1 MYKLFLCLRYLRS
14 RVLAYFAMLGVGLC
28 VAVML
33 ICVSVM
39 SGFLWKIE
47 RAAKGLFGD
56 IVVESASLSGLGRYD
71 ELIEAIKAGVDRV
84 EAASPF
90 ILTYGIIR
98 VPGTDYRQTVQ
109 IAGIRLPQRADVSDF
124 ENGLFVQKDVPQPTF
139 DPPMETVR
147 ERSAEDYNAALAIC
161 RREEART
168 APPPA
173 EATELA
179 VRIRKT
185 LRYRSR
191 GLRRIDNT
199 QSRAGDLAELRKALA
214 GGRNSPGEDTTK
226 ALEKGLTLLRIAME
240 QSWADLGRETSR
252 ARRESKPLS
261 KELER
266 AEKSRATDETADALA
281 ECIGLLE
288 SFCVDPPA
296 RRIILGLGIPGFSF
310 RTYKGETIRHVVPG
324 NKVSLTLM
332 PLGKRLSASDPTPNT
347 EIFTV
352 IDDCNSGVSSIDSKI
367 VYVPFKMLQKLT
379 NMGAEYDADRPDK
392 VAVLPRTS
400 QIHVKVTDGITD
412 ELQLREICGQ
422 IREVWAGLRRTGPVM
437 ASTDVSVVTWRQL
450 QAKVVQP
457 IEQQRILVVILVT
470 LISFVGVVLI
480 FVILYTIVV
489 QKTRDIGVLKA
500 VGASSG
506 GVAGIFFGYGAIIGL
521 IGSAIG
527 ILGGYCFVRN
537 INAIQDWTDE
547 WFNFRVWDREV
558 FMFEKIP
565 NEIDWSAAVWIV
577 VGTIIAGL
585 IGALVPAMRAARMQP
600 VEALRY
606 E

>member
-1 MYKLFLCLRYLRS
+1 MYKFFLCLRYLCS

-71 ELIEAIKAGVDRV
+71 DLIDAIKTKVDRV

-90 ILTYGIIR
+90 ILAYGIIR

-124 ENGLFVQKDVPQPTF
+124 EHGLFVQKDVPQPTF

-147 ERSAEDYNAALAIC
+147 KRSAEDYNAVLDIQE
-161 RREEART
+161 REEARP
-168 APPPA
+168 APLPT
-173 EATELA
+173 EATEL
-179 VRIRKT
+179 VKRITNT

-191 GLRRIDNT
+191 GLKRIDNT
-199 QSRAGDLAELRKALA
+199 LSLAGGLAELRKALA
-214 GGRNSPGEDTTK
+214 GARNSPGEDTTK
-226 ALEKGLTLLRIAME
+226 ALEKGLMLLKIIMR
-240 QSWADLGRETSR
+240 QSMVDLGRETSR
-252 ARRESKPLS
+252 AYTQSKPLIE
-261 KELER
+261 ELKR
-266 AEKSRATDETADALA
+266 ATESRATDETADALA
-281 ECIGLLE
+281 ECIDLLE
-288 SFCVDPPA
+288 SFCVDPSE

-310 RTYKGETIRHVVPG
+310 RTYKGETIRHVMPG

-332 PLGKRLSASDPTPNT
+332 PLGKRYSKADPTPNT
-347 EIFTV
+347 EMFTV
-352 IDDCNSGVSSIDSKI
+352 IDDSNSGVSSIDSKI
-367 VYVPFKMLQKLT
+367 VYVPFEMLQQLT
-379 NMGAEYDADRPDK
+379 NMGAEYDFDSPNK
-392 VAVLPRTS
+392 VVVLPRTT

-412 ELQLREICGQ
+412 ERELREICRQ
-422 IREVWAGLRRTGPVM
+422 IKDVWVELRRTGPVM

-450 QAKVVQP
+450 QAKVIQP

-527 ILGGYCFVRN
+527 ILGGYFFVRN
-537 INAIQDWTDE
+537 INAIQDWTDK

-585 IGALVPAMRAARMQP
+585 IGALVPAIRAARMQP